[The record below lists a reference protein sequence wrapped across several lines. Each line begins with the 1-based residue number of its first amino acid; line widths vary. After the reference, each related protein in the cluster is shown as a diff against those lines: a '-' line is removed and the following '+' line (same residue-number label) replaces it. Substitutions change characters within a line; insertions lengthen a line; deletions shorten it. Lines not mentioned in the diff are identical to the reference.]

1 MMIALRGL
9 STRVDTT
16 VAIAF
21 AVSWKPLMKSKASAT
36 QTTRI
41 TSRGTSGILHNHGF
55 DDVCNILAL
64 VHGNLHAVID
74 FLPLHHHD
82 RVRVG
87 GIEEVAQRLSK
98 VVVALVLDLVN
109 TDEKRPH
116 R

>member
-1 MMIALRGL
+1 MPSSAYIA
-9 STRVDTT
+9 
-16 VAIAF
+16 
-21 AVSWKPLMKSKASAT
+21 
-36 QTTRI
+36 I
-41 TSRGTSGILHNHGF
+41 TSSYPFPYTTLFRS
-55 DDVCNILAL
+55 
-64 VHGNLHAVID
+64 HGNLHAVID

-116 R
+116 RFPMPGVPQLAEDRKSTRLNSSH